1 MNPDEELF
9 GYSMYYSFNLSVG
22 LKILNILVK
31 LLGKAPLT
39 VSDTYFMGQL
49 SNIPLPLSV

>member
-1 MNPDEELF
+1 
-9 GYSMYYSFNLSVG
+9 MYYSFNLSVG
-22 LKILNILVK
+22 LKIFKILVK

-39 VSDTYFMGQL
+39 VSDTYFMGIL